1 MKLFLDTNIILDF
14 FLAREP
20 YAETAL
26 HLFQTAQEKNIPLYI
41 SASSATDIY
50 YLLHKNLEDKEQ
62 VLTIFGDLL
71 KIVHIADVLATTI
84 FEAYNLG
91 WKDFEDAVQYC
102 AAQNI
107 ASDYIITHNTKDFS
121 FSSIPV
127 YTPEEFLNQKY
138 AK

>member
-20 YAETAL
+20 YAETVL
-26 HLFQTAQEKNIPLYI
+26 NLFQTAQEKNIPLYI
-41 SASSATDIY
+41 SASSATDIF
-50 YLLHKNLEDKEQ
+50 YLLHKNLKDKDQ
-62 VLTIFGDLL
+62 ALAVFGDLL

-91 WKDFEDAVQYC
+91 WTDFEDAVQYC

-107 ASDYIITHNTKDFS
+107 TSDSIITRNKKDFS

-127 YTPEEFLNQKY
+127 YTPEDFLNQIIS
-138 AK
+138 